1 MSTTMMMMMHRQCEW
16 LRLYARGKSSLVPII
31 KYSPLLSL
39 DCPFF
44 PFKIEGL
51 KSSFPWEL
59 LEFSYKWAGSM
70 VFGYMATHGDD
81 DDVCVCG
88 KAEYRMVLC
97 LYIPIG
103 TDYCATEGHRCH
115 SNATCV
121 NLRTTFTCQCKEG
134 FTGDGLTCE
143 DMDECLLERNH
154 CARNTRC
161 VNTLGGYACECF
173 NGFKKINAFQCEDQ
187 DECAAGFPN
196 DCSPHAT
203 CTNTKGSY
211 TCTCNSGY
219 TGSGYGAAGC
229 ARKYFYF
236 CVHFEAETHEKPT
249 CG

>member
-1 MSTTMMMMMHRQCEW
+1 ME
-16 LRLYARGKSSLVPII
+16 RLS
-31 KYSPLLSL
+31 
-39 DCPFF
+39 
-44 PFKIEGL
+44 
-51 KSSFPWEL
+51 
-59 LEFSYKWAGSM
+59 
-70 VFGYMATHGDD
+70 
-81 DDVCVCG
+81 
-88 KAEYRMVLC
+88 
-97 LYIPIG
+97 IPIG

-134 FTGDGLTCE
+134 FSGDGLTCE

-187 DECAAGFPN
+187 DECAPGFPN

-211 TCTCNSGY
+211 TCACSPGY

-229 ARKYFYF
+229 TRKPFSIFDDPPNYMRKYSKNSTYPYGFKDPNVAGRQRDKRGGAISAYDF
-236 CVHFEAETHEKPT
+236 MNF
-249 CG
+249 G